1 MQYAE
6 IIGNGADSSH
16 RSNARSLDWNGNEV
30 LAGGLTVNS
39 NSGITIG
46 NTTLTEQAL
55 GVLIQPLIIEVNQN
69 GVLSET

>member
-39 NSGITIG
+39 NSGIT
-46 NTTLTEQAL
+46 TLTEQAL